1 MAFQT
6 VDQLLA
12 RFKALGAIR
21 VFCKHLS
28 ENDNSKQQ
36 IYLGGSFEA
45 LTFFPHG
52 EIMGYPELSR
62 PNFKAPLD
70 FYWFDSNAIGRAH
83 NAQLILYPKYPEVR
97 LSGFL
102 LGCELAPSE
111 HLQPRHKASR
121 DGHDGR
127 VLVFGT
133 TPDSKIFA
141 HLASESSPLANA
153 LLGKFQASDGNGLL
167 LELTLPVGSDQNRD
181 RVLTRLRQIHEAGLH
196 SSCRLDRHGNMIP
209 YAARNGG
216 GYTLEALL
224 GIKPNGDASPDYLGW
239 EIKAYSQQRVTLM
252 TPEPDG
258 GYYGEQ
264 GARAFVGRYGHDT
277 ASGGRYFTGL
287 HRVGNVCRQTGLILN
302 VRGFSPALP
311 GQMDVGGA
319 IQLLDANGNEAASWA
334 FAQLL
339 THWNR
344 KHAFAAYVPYAS
356 QPTPPSYHYNSPVLM
371 GEHTDFIKY
380 LRALCSG
387 AVIFDP
393 GSKVSGSGSG
403 ASHVKARSQ
412 FRINVRDLH
421 QLYQKLTAEPLHP

>member
-12 RFKALGAIR
+12 RFSALGATR

-36 IYLGGSFEA
+36 IYVGGSFEA
-45 LTFFPHG
+45 LSFFPHG
-52 EIMGYPELSR
+52 EITAHAALAE

-70 FYWFDSNAIGRAH
+70 FYWFDDVSAERAH
-83 NAQLILYPKYPEVR
+83 HAQLILYPKYPEVR

-102 LGCELAPSE
+102 LGCTSAPAE
-111 HLQPRHKASR
+111 HLQPKHRESR
-121 DGHDGR
+121 DGYDGR
-127 VLVFGT
+127 ILVFGST
-133 TPDSKIFA
+133 ADNKLFA
-141 HLASESSPLANA
+141 HLAPESSPLALA
-153 LLGKFQASDGNGLL
+153 LLDKFQSSGGSGLF
-167 LELTLPVGSDQNRD
+167 LELTLPVGSDQNRA
-181 RVLTRLRQIHEAGLH
+181 RVLTRLRQIHEAGFH
-196 SSCRLDRHGNMIP
+196 SSCRLDRLGNMIP
-209 YAARNGG
+209 YAAQNGG

-224 GIKPNGDASPDYLGW
+224 GVSPNGNANPDYLGW

-258 GYYGEQ
+258 GYYGEH
-264 GARAFVGRYGHDT
+264 GVRAFVRRYGHDT
-277 ASGGRYFTGL
+277 LSGDRYFTGL
-287 HRVGNVCRQTGLILN
+287 HRAGHVCEKTGFILS
-302 VRGFSPALP
+302 VRGFNPAMP
-311 GQMDVGGA
+311 NQIDVGGA

-344 KHAFAAYVPYAS
+344 KHAFAAYVPYTSRAA
-356 QPTPPSYHYNSPVLM
+356 PPSYHYNSPVLM
-371 GEHTDFIKY
+371 GEHTDFTRY

-387 AVIFDP
+387 AVVFDP
-393 GSKVSGSGSG
+393 GSKISVSGSGTSQ
-403 ASHVKARSQ
+403 VKARSQ

-421 QLYQKLTAEPLHP
+421 YLYETLAEEALHQ